1 MPVLAGVWYRYRSEV
16 LWAPADLGGRWDFG
30 LAVLRGTEGM
40 FRLGFGTREWM
51 ISIAA
56 AALVA
61 LGIVLAEYG
70 GWSSVELARDY
81 EDCVDRVQS
90 RSLASEE
97 ASGLIAG
104 CGARFAGRRK
114 PDGGY
119 SYYDFMQDKKFDI
132 AGPNPSPDER
142 RAIDREY
149 IGYLEVQRREAISAA
164 LANQQNEKLRADIE
178 TARQPAGAPLALVPA
193 NVPLPVPRRVAEQ
206 REKARHCAEDALFCT
221 LSKLSTAVKD
231 AFASSSKTK
240 SSPHE

>member
-1 MPVLAGVWYRYRSEV
+1 MSASPESFES
-16 LWAPADLGGRWDFG
+16 
-30 LAVLRGTEGM
+30 AVLRGTEGM

-51 ISIAA
+51 LSIAA

-70 GWSSVELARDY
+70 GWSSVESARDY

-90 RSLASEE
+90 RSLASDE

-142 RAIDREY
+142 KAIDREY
-149 IGYLEVQRREAISAA
+149 IGYLEAQRREAISAA
-164 LANQQNEKLRADIE
+164 LATQQNEKLRADIE
-178 TARQPAGAPLALVPA
+178 TARQPAGPPLALVPA
-193 NVPLPVPRRVAEQ
+193 NVPLPIPRRVAEQ

-221 LSKLSTAVKD
+221 LSKLSSAVKD
-231 AFASSSKTK
+231 AFASSSKAK